1 MYWKSLL
8 SAYSRAYPYLNF
20 YLLIMSSEALKHK
33 YYKGCCCLFYNFQL
47 YVHWCTIQAL
57 LLSAVYA
64 CYYTNDYGKH
74 FFIIP
79 FLLPYFWNC
88 FFTSAA
94 KSLDH
99 YSHLKPIKEKS
110 ACIQGLF
117 LIWNCSISSLDLIKH
132 ICRIKCHQI
141 LQNIISIN

>member
-1 MYWKSLL
+1 MLSIHFIQLFLFCNSCIGKLYYQHIQGLIGTWIFICLL
-8 SAYSRAYPYLNF
+8 W
-20 YLLIMSSEALKHK
+20 ALKP
-33 YYKGCCCLFYNFQL
+33 CSTRVLRVVAVCFYNFQL
-47 YVHWCTIQAL
+47 YVHWCIIQAL
-57 LLSAVYA
+57 LLRAVYA

-99 YSHLKPIKEKS
+99 YSQLKPIKEKS
-110 ACIQGLF
+110 ACFQGLIF
-117 LIWNCSISSLDLIKH
+117 CSKICSL
-132 ICRIKCHQI
+132 
-141 LQNIISIN
+141 NYA

>member
-1 MYWKSLL
+1 MLLVNKILWETFYWKTISQHIQGLIGTWMFICLL
-8 SAYSRAYPYLNF
+8 WV
-20 YLLIMSSEALKHK
+20 LKPCSIR
-33 YYKGCCCLFYNFQL
+33 GLRVVAVCFYNFQL
-47 YVHWCTIQAL
+47 YVHWCIIQAL

-117 LIWNCSISSLDLIKH
+117 LIWNCSVIS
-132 ICRIKCHQI
+132 
-141 LQNIISIN
+141 